1 MLWMSGVGVQMFAV
15 KPGQILIA
23 QQRGWKTDNV
33 LAFLIDQRSLVVKVE
48 WANHKMTIDQVEK
61 YVEQRR
67 TLDLQD
73 TFSHKRHRTKRK
85 EVKRK
90 LSTRA
95 GKTKPRRRKHHKRS
109 AAK

>member
-48 WANHKMTIDQVEK
+48 WANHKMTIDQVL
-61 YVEQRR
+61 EQNKQGE
-67 TLDLQD
+67 T
-73 TFSHKRHRTKRK
+73 S
-85 EVKRK
+85 
-90 LSTRA
+90 ST
-95 GKTKPRRRKHHKRS
+95 
-109 AAK
+109 